1 MTTTR
6 KSPIA
11 HLVADV
17 PAPVQAT
24 LHHPV
29 DMVKLGAKG
38 PRLVEWAEQHALALP
53 ARMYDTR
60 PVGADGV
67 LARVGTGELILECQP
82 GDELWARLNAA
93 LEAAEAGV
101 YRVEQQSVTLVVR
114 GDDAEGI
121 LAQACAV
128 EIWLVSQQ
136 GGWCTRRWP
145 ERLAGCCR
153 AARTGSAR
161 TACGSITAWQPIC
174 GKRSPPLLRISLAP
188 KRRTEQHQ
196 ERKNLQPPNQH
207 GKAQNPL
214 GDRIDVA
221 VVVDDLP

>member
-1 MTTTR
+1 MNTTR

-11 HLVADV
+11 HLVADA
-17 PAPVQAT
+17 PAPVQAA

-38 PRLVEWAEQHALALP
+38 PRLIEWAEQHALALP

-67 LARVGTGELILECQP
+67 LARVGIGELILECQP

-93 LEAAEAGV
+93 LETAEAGV
-101 YRVEQQSVTLVVR
+101 YRVEQQSVTLMVQ

-128 EIWLVSQQ
+128 D
-136 GGWCTRRWP
+136 
-145 ERLAGCCR
+145 LAREPVGR
-153 AARTGSAR
+153 MVYTQVAGA
-161 TACGSITAWQPIC
+161 ACGVLPHDEDGQRAYRLWVDY
-174 GKRSPPLLRISLAP
+174 SLAAYLWEALAAIAEDIICAKTP
-188 KRRTEQHQ
+188 
-196 ERKNLQPPNQH
+196 
-207 GKAQNPL
+207 
-214 GDRIDVA
+214 D
-221 VVVDDLP
+221 